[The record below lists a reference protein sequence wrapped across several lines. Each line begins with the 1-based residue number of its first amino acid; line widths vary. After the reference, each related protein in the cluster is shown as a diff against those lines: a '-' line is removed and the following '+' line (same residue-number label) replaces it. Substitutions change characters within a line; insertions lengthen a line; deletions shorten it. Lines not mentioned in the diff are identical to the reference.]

1 MKNTTVL
8 CLLLLITLGSYLR
21 IYDLSS
27 ESYWMDEA
35 TTVIATKSILAGS
48 VPSLYSGEYYH
59 CPIYCYPTAVV
70 VSVLGDTEFSY
81 RILSAIFGVLFILI
95 IFFSVRRIFNRNIA
109 LLSAIVVTFSY
120 WQIAWSRQARWYTL
134 FECFFWL
141 AMVSFYHAYTGSGKR
156 FHKTA
161 IILTGVFTSLAILTH
176 GLGFL
181 LPFLFIVWIAYDEMF
196 VKKTWNKKLLTYA
209 TLTGVVL
216 LTISFA
222 LKNIGLQVPLNVS
235 QLHYL
240 LPYYLRFYISAYWL
254 FVPFFIY
261 SIFLKKGDHRY
272 PITYI
277 TFFFAAYLLS
287 LSFLTDTLGY
297 RYMFHLTPVIYILG
311 IYGMV
316 EVYRHINIRWMKMA
330 YIGIISILFFTI
342 GGGTVLPKTEYL
354 LESDTVENKVFT
366 SVTPQPDW
374 KAAYDVVR
382 AEKKEKDIVIS
393 TMPAFTKIYLNEP
406 GYWIAYQY
414 LGKEDTY
421 RYVQN
426 GHERY
431 VGALALEDLSSLK
444 EIVEKRSGFIVF
456 DANGLYSTASPQI
469 FSYIKENLSLVFH
482 KKDNDISEIWVYR
495 F

>member
-8 CLLLLITLGSYLR
+8 CLLLLLILGSYLR
-21 IYDLSS
+21 IYNLSS

-35 TTVIATKSILAGS
+35 TTVIATQSISEGG

-59 CPIYCYPTAVV
+59 CPLYCYPTGAI
-70 VSVLGDTEFSY
+70 VSILGETEFSY

-95 IFFSVRRIFNRNIA
+95 IFFSVRRMFNRNIA
-109 LLSAIVVTFSY
+109 IFSTIAVAFSY

-161 IILTGVFTSLAILTH
+161 IIFTGVFTSLAILTH

-181 LPFLFIVWIAYDEMF
+181 LPFLFVAWIAYEEMF
-196 VKKTWNKKLLTYA
+196 VKRTWNKKILTYIA
-209 TLTGVVL
+209 LTGAVL
-216 LTISFA
+216 LLISFT
-222 LKNIGLQVPLNVS
+222 LKNIGLQVPLNVL

-240 LPYYLRFYISAYWL
+240 LPYYLRFYLSAYWL
-254 FVPFFIY
+254 FIPFFIY
-261 SIFLKKGDHRY
+261 SLFLKKGGYRY
-272 PITYI
+272 SIKFI
-277 TFFFAAYLLS
+277 TFFFLAYFLS

-297 RYMFHLTPVIYILG
+297 RYVFHLTPVIYILG

-316 EVYRHINIRWMKMA
+316 EVYKLIGRHWMKVTYA
-330 YIGIISILFFTI
+330 GIISILFFTI
-342 GGGTVLPKTEYL
+342 GGGTILPKAQYI
-354 LESDTVENKVFT
+354 LESDINRDRSFM

-374 KAAYDVVR
+374 KAAYGVIR
-382 AEKKEKDIVIS
+382 EEKSDKDIVIS
-393 TMPAFTKIYLNEP
+393 TMPAFSKIYLNEP

-414 LGKEDTY
+414 LGSEDTY
-421 RYVQN
+421 QYVQN

-431 VGALALEDLSSLK
+431 VGAQALENLSSLK
-444 EIVEKRSGFIVF
+444 EIVENNSGFIVF
-456 DANGLYSTASPQI
+456 DANGLYSTASPDI
-469 FSYIKENLSLVFH
+469 FSYIEENLALVFH
-482 KKDNDISEIWVYR
+482 KKDNDVSEIWVYR